1 MDRPLASAPLT
12 IRSLRARA
20 VAAPMRRRLT
30 TASGGVDKAPLVLID
45 LETDQG
51 ITGVS
56 YVFLPSMAAL
66 QPMVALLHNMM
77 ALIQGMDVAPAALE
91 QHLRRRFMLLSGT
104 GLVTLAIGG
113 IDMAAWDALGKAAG
127 WPLARLLGGTPRP
140 ILAYNST
147 GLGLAGPERTA
158 AEAVELL
165 EFGFTAIKLRL
176 GYPTL
181 EEDVAVTR
189 AVMRAVPRGT
199 IVMCDYNQALS
210 VPEAIRRGHALDGE
224 GLYWI
229 EEPTRADDY
238 AGNARISRELGT
250 AVQIGEN
257 FWSASDMAK
266 AIAAGACD
274 YVMPDA
280 SKIGGI
286 TAWMR
291 CAALAEA
298 HGVPMSTHLFPE
310 VSAHLMTATPTAH
323 YLEWVDWANPVLEE
337 PYTVDKG
344 HIVVPDRPGAGI
356 TWNEAAIAR
365 LLVA

>member
-1 MDRPLASAPLT
+1 MPPVPLKL
-12 IRSLRARA
+12 RSLRARA
-20 VAAPMRRRLT
+20 VAAPMRRT
-30 TASGGVDKAPLVLID
+30 FVTASGGIDRAPLVLLD

-56 YVFLPSMAAL
+56 YVFLPSPAAQ
-66 QPMVALLHNMM
+66 QPLAALLHNML
-77 ALIQGMDVAPAALE
+77 ALVKDRELAPAALE
-91 QHLRRRFMLLSGT
+91 AELRKRFLLLSGT
-104 GLVTLAIGG
+104 GLVTLAIAA
-113 IDMAAWDALGKAAG
+113 IDMAAWDALAKAAG
-127 WPLARLLGGTPRP
+127 LPLARLLGGSPRP
-140 ILAYNST
+140 IPAYNST
-147 GLGLAGPERTA
+147 GLGLAGAERTA

-181 EEDVAVTR
+181 EEDVAVAR
-189 AVMRAVPRGT
+189 AVRAAVPGT
-199 IVMCDYNQALS
+199 LVMSDYNQALS

-238 AGNARISRELGT
+238 AGNARIARELKT

-257 FWSASDMAK
+257 FWAASDMAK

-274 YVMPDA
+274 YAMPDA
-280 SKIGGI
+280 SKVGGI

-298 HGVPMSTHLFPE
+298 HGMPMSTHLFPE
-310 VSAHLMTATPTAH
+310 ISAHLMTATPTAH
-323 YLEWVDWANPVLEE
+323 YLEWVDWANPVLQE
-337 PYTVDKG
+337 PFKVENG
-344 HIVVPDRPGAGI
+344 HLVVPDRPGNGMS
-356 TWNEAAIAR
+356 WNEAAIAR
-365 LLVA
+365 MLVN